1 MSLDEL
7 AELFARFP
15 YGDGFQISPDGDR
28 FFAYVNRN
36 GERGLVVVDLDELS
50 GGLEKGRFLEPD
62 SQFELDNPGWIDNDL
77 IAFNKVVDDIGY
89 IGYQIVSCDKDRN
102 LLQYIELISSA
113 EMRFFNFGA
122 PSLKR
127 KFFVSEGL
135 MGTWGKRY
143 QSVALLEIDKHMDVD
158 EVAVWKNPGMIENW
172 YIYKDRPLAILV
184 DGETYSMDFD
194 ALKVEQMPDEDTVRY
209 TLEPMNLPGTIEQ
222 FIDENIALISL
233 DNEAGYRGIAW
244 YNIKQG
250 EIVGQALHV
259 DGYDINPGKTARVLE
274 LRAGG
279 PVVGLTYHK
288 DKPKCFYLDRDLGKV
303 MKHLEK
309 AMAPGIARFL
319 GLSKDSRFVFYEVL
333 SDTHG
338 TTIGR
343 FDLSS
348 GENQPVYHTR
358 PWLQGMQLPSRDP
371 ITFTNRDGD
380 TIHGYLTLPL
390 DFKEGNPVPL
400 VALSHGGPWVRDF
413 WGFDAEAQ
421 FLAALGLGVLQ
432 VNFRGSDGFGNSYG
446 LEEDLITISEESPK
460 DVIDGVRW
468 AIDQGYADEKRIGF
482 YGGSFGAYLS
492 LACAALE
499 PELAAC
505 AIGFA
510 GVYDFTLMLEED
522 IRKERIFAE
531 DLYSDYEEKAEFYES
546 LSPVNQADK
555 IKAPVL
561 LIHGGRDERVGAK
574 QAKDMEKALKDN
586 GGDVTLLKKNFML
599 HGFDNEKRKRQHFEE
614 IGAFLLE
621 HLAK

>member
-1 MSLDEL
+1 MSLEEL

-15 YGDGFQISPDGDR
+15 YGNGFQISPDGDR

-36 GERGLVVVDLDELS
+36 GEKGLVVVELDEIG

-194 ALKVEQMPDEDTVRY
+194 ALQVEQMPDEDTVRY
-209 TLEPMNLPGTIEQ
+209 ELEPMNLPGTIEQ
-222 FIDENIALISL
+222 FVDENIALISL
-233 DNEAGYRGIAW
+233 ENDEGFRGIAW
-244 YNIKQG
+244 YNVKQG
-250 EIVGQALHV
+250 EIIGQPLYV
-259 DGYDINPGKTARVLE
+259 DGYDVNPGKTARVLE

-288 DKPKCFYLDRDLGKV
+288 DKPKCFYLDRELGKV

-309 AMAPGIARFL
+309 AMAPGVARFL

-343 FDLSS
+343 FDLKS

-358 PWLQGMQLPSRDP
+358 PWLQGMQLPSRNP

-380 TIHGYLTLPL
+380 TIHGYLTLPM

-413 WGFDAEAQ
+413 WGFDEEAQ
-421 FLAALGLGVLQ
+421 FLAALGLAVLQ

-446 LEEDLITISEESPK
+446 LDEDLITISEESPK
-460 DVIDGVRW
+460 DVVDGVRW
-468 AIDQGYADEKRIGF
+468 AIDQGYADEQRIGF

-499 PELAAC
+499 PDLAAC

-546 LSPVNQADK
+546 LSPVNQADR

-561 LIHGGRDERVGAK
+561 LIHGGRDERVSTK

-586 GGDVTLLKKNFML
+586 GGDVTLIKKNFML
-599 HGFDNEKRKRQHFEE
+599 HGFDNEKRKRQHYEE
-614 IGAFLLE
+614 IGAFLLK
-621 HLAK
+621 HLRK